1 MIHVIKDYYIKV
13 DEKNYTVCRK
23 TSTNEKGDDIFS
35 GFSYYGSLA
44 EALEFIQKDII
55 HRKLKTGVYELSEAL
70 KMVREEST
78 ELKEQLKDFSI

>member
-55 HRKLKTGVYELSEAL
+55 RRKLKTGVYELSEAL

-78 ELKEQLKDFSI
+78 ELKELLKDFSI

>member
-13 DEKNYTVCRK
+13 DERNYTVCRK
-23 TSTNEKGDDIFS
+23 TSTNEKGDDVFS

-55 HRKLKTGVYELSEAL
+55 RRKLKTGVYELSEAL
-70 KMVREEST
+70 KMVKEEST
-78 ELKEQLKDFSI
+78 ELKELLKDFLI

>member
-78 ELKEQLKDFSI
+78 ELKELLKDFSI

>member
-23 TSTNEKGDDIFS
+23 TSTNEKGEDIFS
-35 GFSYYGSLA
+35 GFSYYGNLA

-55 HRKLKTGVYELSEAL
+55 RRKLKTGVYELSEAL
-70 KMVREEST
+70 KIVKEEST
-78 ELKEQLKDFSI
+78 ELKNLLKDFSI

>member
-23 TSTNEKGDDIFS
+23 TSTNEKGDDVFS

-55 HRKLKTGVYELSEAL
+55 RRKLKTGVYELSEAL
-70 KMVREEST
+70 KIVKEEST
-78 ELKEQLKDFSI
+78 ELKDLLKNFTI

>member
-23 TSTNEKGDDIFS
+23 TSTNEKGDDVFS

-55 HRKLKTGVYELSEAL
+55 RRKLKTGVYELSAAL
-70 KMVREEST
+70 KMVKEEST
-78 ELKEQLKDFSI
+78 ELKDLLKNFTI

>member
-23 TSTNEKGDDIFS
+23 TSVNEKGDDIFS
-35 GFSYYGSLA
+35 GFSYYGNLE

-55 HRKLKTGVYELSEAL
+55 RRKLKTGVFELSEAL
-70 KMVREEST
+70 KIVKEESRV
-78 ELKEQLKDFSI
+78 LKDLLKDFSI